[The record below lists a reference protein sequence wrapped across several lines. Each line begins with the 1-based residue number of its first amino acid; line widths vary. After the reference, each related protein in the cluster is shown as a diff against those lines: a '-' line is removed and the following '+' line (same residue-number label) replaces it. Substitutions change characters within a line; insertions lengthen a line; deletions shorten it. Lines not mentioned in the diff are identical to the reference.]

1 MPQPSTI
8 KQEIHI
14 SRSFCNPKDFL
25 TYEKAKKNKKK
36 KIETI
41 NNNNRS
47 QQPTLLLTTEC
58 FVTLFFITLHLFL

>member
-25 TYEKAKKNKKK
+25 TYEKAKKKKK
-36 KIETI
+36 KKK
-41 NNNNRS
+41 
-47 QQPTLLLTTEC
+47 
-58 FVTLFFITLHLFL
+58 